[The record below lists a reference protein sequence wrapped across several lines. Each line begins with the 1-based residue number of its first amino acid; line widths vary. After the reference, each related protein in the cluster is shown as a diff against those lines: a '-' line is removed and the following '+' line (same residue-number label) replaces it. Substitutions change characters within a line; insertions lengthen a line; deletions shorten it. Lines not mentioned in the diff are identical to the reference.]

1 MLGINLC
8 SFLPCFQLAFLLAC
22 GALRSGSSGSEPR
35 LVTARDV
42 RVHVV
47 ACVSASRGMTRRA
60 GWRTRLTDHG
70 AHAGG
75 RLTDHGAHAGGQI
88 VPCLSLSFVG
98 FTIYKR

>member
-35 LVTARDV
+35 
-42 RVHVV
+42 HVE

-75 RLTDHGAHAGGQI
+75 QI
-88 VPCLSLSFVG
+88 VSCLSLSFVG

>member
-8 SFLPCFQLAFLLAC
+8 SFYPVSVSIRFAFLLAC

-75 RLTDHGAHAGGQI
+75 QI
-88 VPCLSLSFVG
+88 VSCLSLSFVG